1 MAQAKFKTK
10 EIKKG
15 DKVKITGGEHDGKV
29 GELKHIRAATA
40 DAHVELADTGKMVLV
55 KLADLAAA

>member
-15 DKVKITGGEHDGKV
+15 DKVKITGGEHEGKA
-29 GELKHIRAATA
+29 GTLKHIRAVTQ
-40 DAHVELADTGKMVLV
+40 DAHVELADSGKVVSV
-55 KLADLAAA
+55 KVADLAAA